1 MVTTDKTAVGGLGG
15 GGGGGED
22 GWGVFSPSLVSVA
35 ATLGGD

>member
-15 GGGGGED
+15 EGGED
-22 GWGVFSPSLVSVA
+22 GWEVFSLSLVSVA